1 MFMPRDTSN
10 LSLEEKVE
18 LLMDERAIRDV
29 IYRDQRAKS
38 RGDADLMRTC
48 FFDDAV
54 DHHQPYF
61 EIPFKDI
68 ADALDTK
75 AMAELVQ
82 YIATQIL
89 IDIDGDTARVE
100 SFVLVNMIC
109 NERSVSGHKI
119 VRNSSLR
126 FLDRFERRKGE
137 WRIAERQLVYEWGAF
152 HEVAPLAASI
162 SHYGPGT
169 DASVLVP
176 PPGSADPSLKAVTP
190 AADRTDP
197 SYHF

>member
-10 LSLEEKVE
+10 LSLEEKVR
-18 LLMDERAIRDV
+18 LLMDKDAIRDV

-48 FFDDAV
+48 FFDDAM

-61 EIPFKDI
+61 DIPFSAI
-68 ADALDTK
+68 ADDLDTK
-75 AMAELVQ
+75 AMGEMIQ
-82 YIATQIL
+82 YFAPQVL
-89 IDIDGDTARVE
+89 IEIDGDTARVE
-100 SFVLVNMIC
+100 SLVLVNMIF
-109 NERSVSGHKI
+109 NQRSAAGHKI
-119 VRNSSLR
+119 VRNSGIR

-137 WRIAERQLVYEWGAF
+137 WRIAERQLVYEWGVF
-152 HEVAPLAASI
+152 HEDAPLAATI
-162 SHYGPGT
+162 GIYGAGT
-169 DASVLVP
+169 DASGPVP
-176 PPGSADPSLKAVTP
+176 PKDFIDPPLKAVKP